1 MWGVLRAISGIVV
14 YQRILKRAHAFHVS
28 CVCDVVEQPQE
39 QVKRHQLV
47 VLGAREQ
54 MGAWEQIQSE
64 FRAELAE
71 GWPVSTSLKD
81 AEGIQRNA
89 DERRKEDEE
98 EGKRG

>member
-1 MWGVLRAISGIVV
+1 
-14 YQRILKRAHAFHVS
+14 
-28 CVCDVVEQPQE
+28 
-39 QVKRHQLV
+39 
-47 VLGAREQ
+47 